1 MELIQIIAT
10 ALVTVGLLSEVGIP
24 MIEGTWEII
33 KEAANVY

>member
-1 MELIQIIAT
+1 MELMQMFAT
-10 ALVTVGLLSEVGIP
+10 ALVTIGLLAEVGVP

>member
-1 MELIQIIAT
+1 MELIQMLAT
-10 ALVTVGLLSEVGIP
+10 TLVTIGLLAEVGIP